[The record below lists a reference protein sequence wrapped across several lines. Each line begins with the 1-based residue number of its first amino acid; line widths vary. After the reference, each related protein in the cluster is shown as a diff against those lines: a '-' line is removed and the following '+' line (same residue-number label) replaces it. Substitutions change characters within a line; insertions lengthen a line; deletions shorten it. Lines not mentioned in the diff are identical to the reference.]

1 MRRPRLPGSRYW
13 LSYLYAGIGAVL
25 LLGSFLTLWPMRH
38 TEGFGSELRINIGAN
53 LFDLVLAVL
62 VLQPLVLSLNRNAVR
77 WRNRL
82 DYREV
87 IRRIRASDDR
97 VDIWKHWTGL
107 LEPSYLDDFTA
118 AVRSALDRGVHFRIM
133 LTDPSCPDAAERA
146 RQVAPTDA
154 VALMRLN
161 LERLDA
167 FRHALP
173 ERDRE
178 RFQVRISQIGPA
190 HAFYR
195 VDDWLSYGL
204 FRDRRMSEN
213 HQREVRVRGDVGGL
227 ALEAFTTRWGAAGLL
242 GLADHF
248 RMRLPVLNGA
258 PALRYVTHE
267 GEHWVDLDTADLP
280 AEVTAATLADV
291 SAETRKGVLALWSA
305 KYGPGRHAVL
315 VRVTGVS

>member
-13 LSYLYAGIGAVL
+13 LSYLYAGIDAVL
-25 LLGSFLTLWPMRH
+25 LLGSFVTLWPLRH
-38 TEGFGSELRINIGAN
+38 TEGFGDELRINVGAN

-77 WRNRL
+77 WRTRL
-82 DYREV
+82 DYRDV
-87 IRRIRASDDR
+87 IRRIDDASDR

-107 LEPSYLDDFTA
+107 LEPAHLDAFRA
-118 AVRSALDRGVHFRIM
+118 AVMSALDRGVHFRIM

-161 LERLDA
+161 IERLDE
-167 FRHALP
+167 FLRSLP
-173 ERDRE
+173 ERHRE

-195 VDDWLSYGL
+195 VDNWLSYGL

-227 ALEAFTTRWGAAGLL
+227 ALEAFTSRWGAAGLQDV
-242 GLADHF
+242 ADHY
-248 RMRLPVLNGA
+248 RVRVGPLD
-258 PALRYVTHE
+258 LRYVLHD
-267 GEHWVDLDTADLP
+267 GEHWVDIDESELP
-280 AEVTAATLADV
+280 PETAATTLADV
-291 SAETRKGVLALWSA
+291 SPETRKSVLALYSA

-315 VRVTGVS
+315 LRI

>member
-1 MRRPRLPGSRYW
+1 MVGMRRPRLPGSRYW
-13 LSYLYAGIGAVL
+13 LSYLYAGIGILL
-25 LLGSFLTLWPMRH
+25 LLGSFLMLYPLRH
-38 TEGFGSELRINIGAN
+38 TEGFGTELRINIGAN

-77 WRNRL
+77 WRTRL
-82 DYREV
+82 DYRDV
-87 IRRIRASDDR
+87 IRRIDSATDR

-107 LEPSYLDDFTA
+107 LETEHLDGFRA
-118 AVRSALDRGVHFRIM
+118 AVMAALDRGVHFRIM

-154 VALMRLN
+154 IALMRLN
-161 LERLDA
+161 IEQLDA
-167 FRHALP
+167 FLRSLP
-173 ERDRE
+173 ERHRE

-195 VDDWLSYGL
+195 VDNWLSYGL
-204 FRDRRMSEN
+204 FRDRRVSEN

-242 GLADHF
+242 DLADHY
-248 RMRLPVLNGA
+248 RLRVGELT
-258 PALRYVTHE
+258 LRYVLHE
-267 GEHWVDLDTADLP
+267 GEHWVDIDESELP
-280 AEVTAATLADV
+280 REVATTTLADV
-291 SAETRKGVLALWSA
+291 SPETRKSVLALYSA

-315 VRVTGVS
+315 LRLAAA